1 MMPCIWSV
9 LKDLYELKH
18 DRSRASPR
26 IYGFLKDLAV
36 FNRTFWRAHDVFPS
50 KHHASPCIYGFLK
63 DLFESTRVSLELQI
77 HIVVG
82 VVFTLSCPSRGEHVE
97 GRVNEVRRP
106 GGAMD
111 RGNRAAAAHVRGNSF
126 MRTIQICAA
135 AAVLSLAGVS
145 LAGEKWDSK
154 DPSQWSSTEIDKLLH
169 DSPWAQKAKVQ
180 LGQTMGGNGQGPNS
194 GGGNYPNGG
203 GGYPGGGGRGGYGVP
218 GIGFPFPGGG
228 GMGYPGG
235 GRGGRGG
242 GNRRPQTSNVDATVR
257 WESALPVRL
266 ADAQQNPPPKPEEKA
281 QLKPAQASDQKG
293 DAPTGGFKKADAPAA
308 APAAAEEH
316 PSVTT
321 LTPNETPKEY
331 IVAVTGFPLESSNQ
345 NYRRRDSDSDQQT
358 NQPDQADKDRSDNRT
373 GRDPE
378 AIREELMERTS
389 ISRSEGKTLRPVSVE
404 YNLPGRYG
412 IVYFHFSREDE
423 ITKKDKEL
431 IFHTQLGDN
440 RLERKFEVKE
450 MTYKGKLEL

>member
-1 MMPCIWSV
+1 
-9 LKDLYELKH
+9 
-18 DRSRASPR
+18 
-26 IYGFLKDLAV
+26 
-36 FNRTFWRAHDVFPS
+36 
-50 KHHASPCIYGFLK
+50 
-63 DLFESTRVSLELQI
+63 
-77 HIVVG
+77 
-82 VVFTLSCPSRGEHVE
+82 
-97 GRVNEVRRP
+97 
-106 GGAMD
+106 
-111 RGNRAAAAHVRGNSF
+111 
-126 MRTIQICAA
+126 
-135 AAVLSLAGVS
+135 
-145 LAGEKWDSK
+145 
-154 DPSQWSSTEIDKLLH
+154 
-169 DSPWAQKAKVQ
+169 
-180 LGQTMGGNGQGPNS
+180 
-194 GGGNYPNGG
+194 
-203 GGYPGGGGRGGYGVP
+203 
-218 GIGFPFPGGG
+218 
-228 GMGYPGG
+228 MGYPGG

-242 GNRRPQTSNVDATVR
+242 GNRRPQASTVDATVR

-281 QLKPAQASDQKG
+281 QLKPAQASDQTG
-293 DAPTGGFKKADAPAA
+293 DAPAGGFKKADAPAA
-308 APAAAEEH
+308 APAAVEEH

-321 LTPNETPKEY
+321 LTPTETPKEY

-345 NYRRRDSDSDQQT
+345 NYRRPDSDSDQQS
-358 NQPDQADKDRSDNRT
+358 NPPDQADKDKSNNRT

-412 IVYFHFSREDE
+412 IIYFHFSREEE